1 MLVRN
6 YLKLKEYFYFL
17 AYGFITLPGLQ
28 SDFLDSLALMFLLD
42 KSNYF
47 FLARFWLYTLVV

>member
-47 FLARFWLYTLVV
+47 ETRKKLKKRN